1 MRFHFQLRLGL
12 WPRTLRAWGAA
23 LTLGALAAVARAEV
37 VQVAVAANFT
47 EPAKAL
53 AAVFEKTTGH
63 TVRLSFGATGAFYSQ
78 IKNGAP
84 FDVLLAADDER
95 PKRLEAEGDT
105 VPGSRLT
112 YAVGQLALWSARP
125 GFVDAQGAVLK
136 NGQFNK
142 LSIANPK
149 NAPYGAAAVQA
160 MEKMGLTAQLQPKLV
175 TGESIGQAYN
185 FIATGNAELGFV
197 ALSQVMKDGKLKSG
211 SMWVVPAQ
219 LHAPIM
225 QDAVILRR
233 AADNPAAAAWMALL
247 GSPETQALI
256 RGHGYAPR

>member
-1 MRFHFQLRLGL
+1 MPSRFRRLL
-12 WPRTLRAWGAA
+12 A
-23 LTLGALAAVARAEV
+23 LTAVWALGSVASLVHAEV

-53 AAVFEKTTGH
+53 ATVFEKTTGH
-63 TVRLSFGATGAFYSQ
+63 QAKLSFGATGAFYSQ

-95 PKRLEAEGDT
+95 PKRLEAEGDA
-105 VPGSRLT
+105 VPGSRFT
-112 YAVGQLALWSARP
+112 YAVGQLVLWSAKP
-125 GFVDAQGAVLK
+125 GFVDGKGQVLK

-160 MEKMGLTAQLQPKLV
+160 MEKMGLAASLQPKLV

-197 ALSQVMKDGKLKSG
+197 AMSQVLQGGELKSG
-211 SMWVVPAQ
+211 SMWVVPAA
-219 LHAPIM
+219 LHEPIV
-225 QDAVILRR
+225 QDAIILKR
-233 AADNPAAAAWMALL
+233 AAGNPAAQAWMALL
-247 GSPETQALI
+247 RSPETQAFI
-256 RGHGYAPR
+256 RGFGYSTP